1 VLSAVDRRIGLLN
14 RLTVAI
20 TDSRDARY
28 ITHTLRDL
36 LTQRIFQIASG
47 NAMIMKRVLR
57 LLRQHWPQTHILLR
71 GDGHFSGPEL
81 MQLIIDDGN
90 ADFIFG
96 LTGNAVLSRKA
107 EGLMRNAR
115 GHLDLHRSLAAHG
128 LGPDVAAMRL
138 FGEFEYAAKSWSKPH
153 RVVLKAEVL
162 AGSDGKSDKDNKR
175 FVVTTLRSPT
185 PQAIY
190 QQEYCARGQAENW
203 IKQVKCDL
211 KSDRTLASTFLGNF
225 ARLLLTAAAYVLHQQ
240 LRQLEL
246 QGTALAIAQPK
257 TVILSLFKIAV
268 RVKQYKDRALLH
280 LPSACPVKALLAQV
294 CQRLAQPA
302 ENLPCWLLHDPARLA
317 HETAPPTLINNP
329 FTLRPASGGWGTI
342 G

>member
-153 RVVLKAEVL
+153 RVVLKQ
-162 AGSDGKSDKDNKR
+162 R
-175 FVVTTLRSPT
+175 FWRAAMESLTRTTS
-185 PQAIY
+185 
-190 QQEYCARGQAENW
+190 
-203 IKQVKCDL
+203 V
-211 KSDRTLASTFLGNF
+211 SS
-225 ARLLLTAAAYVLHQQ
+225 
-240 LRQLEL
+240 
-246 QGTALAIAQPK
+246 
-257 TVILSLFKIAV
+257 
-268 RVKQYKDRALLH
+268 
-280 LPSACPVKALLAQV
+280 
-294 CQRLAQPA
+294 
-302 ENLPCWLLHDPARLA
+302 
-317 HETAPPTLINNP
+317 
-329 FTLRPASGGWGTI
+329 
-342 G
+342 